1 MDISSANSIQFFH
14 QKLGWIS
21 GEVKI
26 NKNDAN
32 FFLNKKRHGRG
43 LTEECDEG
51 CDYEEREEVKENERG
66 NSWWR

>member
-1 MDISSANSIQFFH
+1 M
-14 QKLGWIS
+14 LGWIL

-26 NKNDAN
+26 NANDAN

-51 CDYEEREEVKENERG
+51 CDSEEREEVNENDEWGNSYENERG
-66 NSWWR
+66 RGNGWWRK